1 MYLSLRR
8 LECRNIMQTATLSF
22 PSNRLLIPGFF
33 LKFVTK
39 LRMFKTMVIALLS
52 VLLKC

>member
-8 LECRNIMQTATLSF
+8 LEYRNIMQTATLSF
-22 PSNRLLIPGFF
+22 PSDRLLIPGIF

-39 LRMFKTMVIALLS
+39 LRMFKTMVI
-52 VLLKC
+52 VLLFVSLKC

>member
-1 MYLSLRR
+1 MCLSLRK
-8 LECRNIMQTATLSF
+8 LGHCNIMQTATLSF
-22 PSNRLLIPGFF
+22 PANLLLIPGFF